1 MAGSFGTLNYAILFI
16 YLSFMLLIGV
26 LFAGKQKTTDDYFL
40 AGRKMPWLVVGMSMF
55 ASLTSASTYLGVP
68 AVAYKENIAILF
80 GVMVSPLAAPV
91 LISFFYPFY
100 HRLGVTTSYEYI
112 HHRFGTSA
120 RYTVA
125 GLFLLARIGWLGVVI
140 YAPAM
145 AFSVVTGV
153 QLWLC
158 ILLMGLLATVYT
170 ALGGLSAVL
179 WTDMVQFMILVFGA
193 VWVVVSLIKGM
204 PENAEPILQ
213 TAKNA
218 GRLSVFDF
226 GINFGK
232 MTALAA
238 MINWFLIFISDYGT
252 DQITVQRLLSCGSV
266 RGTSKAVIFNSINDV
281 VINAILLFIGLGLL
295 AWFRAY
301 PERLPP
307 GAAPDR
313 LMPIYIIRHLPNG
326 ISGLVI
332 TAVFAAAMSS
342 MDSGINSLAAVTIND
357 FVNPLKKTPLSQTG
371 QVALARILTAGF
383 GLFATAAAFY
393 ASTHEHIV
401 AAWSVPLSLFAG
413 PILALFVLGIFTRRG
428 SFKAWLIA
436 AAVVVSAML
445 IIQNNSNLS
454 GKIHWVYYF
463 PISSMGTLL
472 LSVPASF
479 LTSSSKC
486 EAGLTI
492 WHKNTD

>member
-1 MAGSFGTLNYAILFI
+1 MAGTFGTLNYVILFI
-16 YLSFMLLIGV
+16 YLGFMLLIGV

-80 GVMVSPLAAPV
+80 GVMVSPLAAPF
-91 LISFFYPFY
+91 LIRFFYPFY
-100 HRLGVTTSYEYI
+100 HRLKVTTSYEYI
-112 HHRFGTSA
+112 LHRFGAGA

-125 GLFLLARIGWLGVVI
+125 GLFVLSRIGWLGVVI
-140 YAPAM
+140 YAPAL

-153 QLWLC
+153 ELWIS
-158 ILLMGLLATVYT
+158 ILLMGVLATIYT

-179 WTDMVQFMILVFGA
+179 WTDMIQFVILVFGA
-193 VWVVVSLIKGM
+193 VWVVFSLINGM
-204 PENAEPILQ
+204 PENAEPILE
-213 TAKNA
+213 TAKNS
-218 GRLSVFDF
+218 GRLDVFDF
-226 GINFGK
+226 GLNLGE

-252 DQITVQRLLSCGSV
+252 DQITVQRLLSCGNV
-266 RGTSKAVIFNSINDV
+266 RGTSRAVIFNSINDV
-281 VINAILLFIGLGLL
+281 VINSILLFIGLGLL

-301 PERLPP
+301 PERLPS

-342 MDSGINSLAAVTIND
+342 MDSGINSLATVTIND
-357 FVNPLKKTPLSQTG
+357 FVNPLKKSPISQAG
-371 QVALARILTAGF
+371 QVALARILTAAL
-383 GLFATAAAFY
+383 GLFATGAAFY

-401 AAWSVPLSLFAG
+401 AAWSVPLSLFGG
-413 PILALFVLGIFTRRG
+413 PVLALFLLGIFTRRG
-428 SFKAWLIA
+428 SFRAWVIS
-436 AAVVVSAML
+436 AVVVVCGMVL
-445 IIQNNSNLS
+445 IQNNSALTAR
-454 GKIHWVYYF
+454 IHWVYYF
-463 PISSMGTLL
+463 PISSMTTLL
-472 LSVPASF
+472 LSVIISITAKTVP
-479 LTSSSKC
+479 C
-486 EAGLTI
+486 QRGLTI
-492 WHKNTD
+492 WHKNNS